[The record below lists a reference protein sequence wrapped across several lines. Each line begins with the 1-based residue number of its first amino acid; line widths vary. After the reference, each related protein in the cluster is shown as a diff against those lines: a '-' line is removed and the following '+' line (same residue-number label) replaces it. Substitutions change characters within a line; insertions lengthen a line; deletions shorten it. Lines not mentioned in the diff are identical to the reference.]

1 MSMEKPPQKTST
13 GRALVVVPLVLA
25 VGVLAGIALSYVVP
39 LPFGFGP
46 FLPPPFAQF
55 RNLIIVH
62 MVLSTVIISLQV
74 ALVLVYLKVYAETGG
89 RFALGI
95 LVVMSALLL
104 QSLFQYPLLLGF
116 VGRYDIDFGPYL
128 SLADLF
134 TIVAYT
140 IFLYLSLD

>member
-1 MSMEKPPQKTST
+1 LEPVQRGSRA
-13 GRALVVVPLVLA
+13 GRAWLIVPLVLL
-25 VGVLAGIALSYVVP
+25 VGILAGVALSYMVP
-39 LPFGFGP
+39 LPAGFGP
-46 FLPPPFAQF
+46 FPPPPFAQF

-74 ALVLVYLKVYAETGG
+74 ALVIVYMRIYASTGA

-104 QSLFQYPLLLGF
+104 QSLFQYPLVLGF
-116 VGRYDIDFGPYL
+116 VGRYANEFGPYL
-128 SLADLF
+128 SAADLF
-134 TIVAYT
+134 TIAAYT

>member
-1 MSMEKPPQKTST
+1 MEQGQQRTKRP
-13 GRALVVVPLVLA
+13 AWVLVPLVLA
-25 VGVLAGIALSYVVP
+25 VGILLGVALSYLIP

-46 FLPPPFAQF
+46 FPPFAQF

-62 MVLSTVIISLQV
+62 MVLSTVIIALQV
-74 ALVLVYLKVYAETGG
+74 ALVVVYLGVYAETGA
-89 RFALGI
+89 RFSLGI

-116 VGRYDIDFGPYL
+116 VGRYAIEFGPYL
-128 SLADLF
+128 STADLF
-134 TIVAYT
+134 TIAAYT

>member
-1 MSMEKPPQKTST
+1 MIAEPGQQKTK
-13 GRALVVVPLVLA
+13 RPAWIVVPLVLI
-25 VGVLAGIALSYVVP
+25 VGIVLGVALSYLIP

-46 FLPPPFAQF
+46 FPPFQF

-62 MVLSTVIISLQV
+62 MVLSTVIIALQV
-74 ALVLVYLKVYAETGG
+74 ALVIVYLRVYAETGA
-89 RFALGI
+89 RFSLGI

-116 VGRYDIDFGPYL
+116 VGRYAIEFGPYL
-128 SLADLF
+128 STADLF
-134 TIVAYT
+134 TIAAYT

>member
-1 MSMEKPPQKTST
+1 MSTEPAPVKTT
-13 GRALVVVPLVLA
+13 RGQGWLLVLL
-25 VGVLAGIALSYVVP
+25 VLLAGALAGVAFSYLIP

-46 FLPPPFAQF
+46 FPPFAQF

-62 MVLSTVIISLQV
+62 MVLSTVIICLQV
-74 ALVLVYLKVYAETGG
+74 ALVVVYLRVYSATRA

-116 VGRYDIDFGPYL
+116 AGRYSIGFGPYL
-128 SLADLF
+128 STADLF
-134 TIVAYT
+134 TIAAYT

>member
-1 MSMEKPPQKTST
+1 MSMEQGQQRTKRP
-13 GRALVVVPLVLA
+13 AWVLVPLVLA
-25 VGVLAGIALSYVVP
+25 VGILLGVALSYLIP

-46 FLPPPFAQF
+46 FPPFAQF

-62 MVLSTVIISLQV
+62 MVLSTVIIALQV
-74 ALVLVYLKVYAETGG
+74 ALVVVYLGVYAETGA
-89 RFALGI
+89 RFSLGI

-116 VGRYDIDFGPYL
+116 VGRYAIEFGPYL
-128 SLADLF
+128 STADLF
-134 TIVAYT
+134 TIAAYT

>member
-1 MSMEKPPQKTST
+1 MEPRPQKPGT
-13 GRALVVVPLVLA
+13 GQAKLLVPLVL
-25 VGVLAGIALSYVVP
+25 LAGALAGVVLSYLVP
-39 LPFGFGP
+39 LPSGFGP
-46 FLPPPFAQF
+46 FPPFPFDEF
-55 RNLIIVH
+55 RNLILVH

-74 ALVLVYLKVYAETGG
+74 ALVIVYLRVYAATNA

-116 VGRYDIDFGPYL
+116 VGRFAVEFGPYL
-128 SLADLF
+128 STSDLF

>member
-1 MSMEKPPQKTST
+1 LSMEQGQQRTKRP
-13 GRALVVVPLVLA
+13 AWVLVPLVLA
-25 VGVLAGIALSYVVP
+25 VGILLGVALSYLIP

-46 FLPPPFAQF
+46 FPPFAQF

-62 MVLSTVIISLQV
+62 MVLSTVIIALQV
-74 ALVLVYLKVYAETGG
+74 ALVVVYLGVYAETGA
-89 RFALGI
+89 RFSLGI

-116 VGRYDIDFGPYL
+116 VGRYAIEFGPYL
-128 SLADLF
+128 STADLF
-134 TIVAYT
+134 TIAAYT

>member
-1 MSMEKPPQKTST
+1 VSLEQSPQKTKT
-13 GRALVVVPLVLA
+13 GPARLLVPLVLL
-25 VGVLAGIALSYVVP
+25 VGALAGVALSYTIP

-46 FLPPPFAQF
+46 FPPFTEF
-55 RNLIIVH
+55 RNLIMVH
-62 MVLSTVIISLQV
+62 MVLSTVIISLQI
-74 ALVLVYLKVYAETGG
+74 ALVIVYLKVYAETGA

-116 VGRYDIDFGPYL
+116 VGRTPVEFGPYL
-128 SLADLF
+128 SAADLF
-134 TIVAYT
+134 TIAAYT

>member
-1 MSMEKPPQKTST
+1 MEQPPQKTKT
-13 GRALVVVPLVLA
+13 GPARLVVPLVLL
-25 VGVLAGIALSYVVP
+25 VGILAGVAFSYAVP

-46 FLPPPFAQF
+46 FPPFAQF

-62 MVLSTVIISLQV
+62 MVLSTVIISLQI
-74 ALVLVYLKVYAETGG
+74 ALVIVYLKVYAETGA

-116 VGRYDIDFGPYL
+116 VGRTPIEFGPYL
-128 SLADLF
+128 SAADLF
-134 TIVAYT
+134 TIAAYT

>member
-1 MSMEKPPQKTST
+1 MDTPAKTAA
-13 GRALVVVPLVLA
+13 RRPAWLIVPLVLV
-25 VGVLAGIALSYVVP
+25 VGILAGVALSYLIP
-39 LPFGFGP
+39 LPSGFGP
-46 FLPPPFAQF
+46 FPPHPFAPF
-55 RNLIIVH
+55 RNLIVVH

-74 ALVLVYLKVYAETGG
+74 ALVIVYVRIYSQTGG

-95 LVVMSALLL
+95 LVVMAALLL

-116 VGRYDIDFGPYL
+116 VGRYSTEFGPYL
-128 SLADLF
+128 STADLF

>member
-1 MSMEKPPQKTST
+1 LSTEPGQQKTK
-13 GRALVVVPLVLA
+13 RPAWLLVPLVLA
-25 VGVLAGIALSYVVP
+25 VGILLGVALSYLIP

-46 FLPPPFAQF
+46 FPPFAQF

-62 MVLSTVIISLQV
+62 MVLSTVIIALQV
-74 ALVLVYLKVYAETGG
+74 ALVIVYLGVYAETGA
-89 RFALGI
+89 RFSLGI

-116 VGRYDIDFGPYL
+116 VGRYALEFGPYL
-128 SLADLF
+128 STADLF
-134 TIVAYT
+134 TIAAYT

>member
-1 MSMEKPPQKTST
+1 MSMDSAPQKTRT
-13 GRALVVVPLVLA
+13 GPAKLLVPLVLL
-25 VGVLAGIALSYVVP
+25 VGVLAGIALSYSVP

-46 FLPPPFAQF
+46 FPPFDQF

-62 MVLSTVIISLQV
+62 MVLSTVIICLQV
-74 ALVLVYLKVYAETGG
+74 ALVIVYLKVYAETGA

-95 LVVMSALLL
+95 LVVMSALLF

-116 VGRYDIDFGPYL
+116 VGRTPTEFGPYL
-128 SLADLF
+128 SAADLF
-134 TIVAYT
+134 TIAAYT